1 MSDDED
7 RTSTGVPWRE
17 VPDFARH
24 HVTWMDGRHG
34 SAQTALPGPDL
45 VPVPEILTVLPPL
58 HDNRPRG
65 SKAMIDAHGA
75 RARLRDVR
83 PGAWLISPYTG
94 EKWAKWPS
102 GDIGWVPRDI
112 DLPKSLQV
120 PSRNDIQ

>member
-1 MSDDED
+1 
-7 RTSTGVPWRE
+7 
-17 VPDFARH
+17 
-24 HVTWMDGRHG
+24 
-34 SAQTALPGPDL
+34 
-45 VPVPEILTVLPPL
+45 
-58 HDNRPRG
+58 
-65 SKAMIDAHGA
+65 MIDAHGA

-83 PGAWLISPYTG
+83 PDAWLISPYTG